1 MPVKIVTNSSADIPE
16 ELVKELD
23 ITVVPEYVIFGS
35 KSYRDHIDMST
46 EKFYDKLVHGK
57 IQPTTSNP
65 NAQDFITAY
74 NELGQSADGIVSI
87 HISTKLSGTVNS
99 AQQAKKVTSA
109 KCPIEIIDS
118 QLVAIPLGLVVIHAA
133 RMAKEGKGLQ
143 EIVDSA
149 REVLSRVH
157 ILVMFDTLTY
167 LARGG
172 RIGRAKSLVG
182 AMLNVKP
189 LLTLK
194 NGEFTP
200 VTQVRSKVKA
210 KEKLLDFVKT
220 FKDIEDLCVVY
231 SSDKAEA
238 AELAKEIDG
247 FPPERIMLVR
257 LGSVVG
263 VHTGPGL
270 LAVAVRTKN

>member
-46 EKFYDKLVHGK
+46 EIFYDKLVHGK

-74 NELGQSADGIVSI
+74 NELGQSADAIVSI

-99 AQQAKKVTSA
+99 AQQARKVTSA

-133 RMAKEGKGLQ
+133 RMAKEGKGCQ
-143 EIVDSA
+143 EIVDST
-149 REVLSRVH
+149 REMLSRVH

-238 AELAKEIDG
+238 AELAKEIEG